1 MTVRL
6 KRVIFFEM
14 PLSRFRETG
23 KDEMNHD
30 ALYSG
35 QFENPRPKDA
45 GVFLKND
52 YADY

>member
-1 MTVRL
+1 MQG
-6 KRVIFFEM
+6 KSVIFFEM

-23 KDEMNHD
+23 KDEMSHD
-30 ALYSG
+30 VFYARQYEG
-35 QFENPRPKDA
+35 PRPQDA